1 MSQVFGLGSFGVVV
15 RARLSF
21 VFSVVVLVYSYQ
33 GGNKN
38 ITSCSKRTCLLRTS
52 YLRFVASVRY
62 DFVLRFAGLKG
73 KPFSKALSV
82 CDAKA

>member
-1 MSQVFGLGSFGVVV
+1 MRANFGVNHAGKLCWFLVSQVFGLGSFGVVV

-38 ITSCSKRTCLLRTS
+38 ITSCSKTDLPTQ
-52 YLRFVASVRY
+52 
-62 DFVLRFAGLKG
+62 DFLFAFCSFG
-73 KPFSKALSV
+73 AL
-82 CDAKA
+82 